1 MTTKPIRVFSI
12 NLTGTPEFYATT
24 AYKIIGDGLAEMT
37 GKTHDVTGDIE
48 PYLDAAK
55 VGVVKDLIAEIEFAG
70 IPHIVALTED
80 AVIAWL
86 RAHIVIE
93 ETPS

>member
-1 MTTKPIRVFSI
+1 MTTKPMRVFSI

-37 GKTHDVTGDIE
+37 GKTHDVTKDILPHLE
-48 PYLDAAK
+48 AAK
-55 VGVVKDLIAEIEFAG
+55 VSVVKDLIAEVEIRDLLDESQA
-70 IPHIVALTED
+70 TKD

-86 RAHIVIE
+86 RSHIVTE
-93 ETPS
+93 